1 MNNEKLHNVKNAV
14 NDMYSK
20 LNTILYKDMGKKG
33 GLVEVNP
40 STLVVE
46 NFKFIIDTIQELD
59 DNMLRSV
66 NE

>member
-40 STLVVE
+40 ST
-46 NFKFIIDTIQELD
+46 FDTIQELD